1 MRLRLIASFAFAACL
16 VGLALVSA
24 ATFVSALDRHA
35 ILDDAWPRDPEAGY
49 GASARLTLGG
59 IRLES
64 SCDELRR
71 ELHALSHAVSR
82 CELTPECKG
91 SPLLCPRALD
101 ARIDREYER
110 LRDALHA
117 HCGFPSGLLDFAWA
131 AGVTGGVD
139 EVDLAEGCEVAHD
152 GWEAAARGE
161 ARPESYSF

>member
-1 MRLRLIASFAFAACL
+1 VRCRLIASFAFAACL

-24 ATFVSALDRHA
+24 ATFVSALDRHEV
-35 ILDDAWPRDPEAGY
+35 LSDGGSPDPQVGHE
-49 GASARLTLGG
+49 ASARLALGG

-71 ELHALSHAVSR
+71 ELHALSHEVSR

-101 ARIDREYER
+101 PRIDREYER
-110 LRDALHA
+110 LRDALHQ
-117 HCGFPSGLLDFAWA
+117 HCGFPRGLLDFAWA
-131 AGVTGGVD
+131 AGVTGGID
-139 EVDLAEGCEVAHD
+139 EVDLAEGCEVSHD